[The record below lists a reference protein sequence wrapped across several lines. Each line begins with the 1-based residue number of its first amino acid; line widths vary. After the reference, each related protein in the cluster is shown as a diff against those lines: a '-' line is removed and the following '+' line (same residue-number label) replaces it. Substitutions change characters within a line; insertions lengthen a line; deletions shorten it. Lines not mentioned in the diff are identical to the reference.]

1 MTLRLGMQT
10 YQILTNYDKV
20 CIPSLSSIFLA
31 VKVIY
36 LWFITKKNWMSKL
49 DLVETFEIRCMDLFK
64 CLIIKS
70 NLKWRSFNTSCQYL
84 NFRSG
89 IQTKSHI
96 KNIRQK
102 CQNWKSSECQFRL
115 LYIFMIAFEN
125 LNHSYKT
132 VCNKKV
138 VLWFEC
144 PRFNSNL
151 KWTNNIFTYKY
162 ISIKTRVSFQYLHNG
177 VWYHPEIWKFES
189 GAKIHDRHSWV
200 KRHYL
205 ST

>member
-10 YQILTNYDKV
+10 CQILTNYDKV

-151 KWTNNIFTYKY
+151 KWTNNIFTRCG
-162 ISIKTRVSFQYLHNG
+162 RVMANNIAYAKFRKNLL
-177 VWYHPEIWKFES
+177 IW
-189 GAKIHDRHSWV
+189 
-200 KRHYL
+200 
-205 ST
+205 